1 MIAAMMMTAVIT
13 AACAHIGA
21 IGMAA
26 QLLEGVRGT
35 PGPAEGTVEIVARVE
50 EVDPARQLVVVETET
65 GMRGA
70 VVYDGATRAFD
81 VERREIRVGAV
92 RPGRWARLRLHEAA
106 QGYHLEELSL
116 LREDVEEGDAPLE
129 EAADTIAPQAEA
141 QDTVPVMQEAEEEEA
156 EAAEEVARVTLAGEV
171 VSVDRDA
178 GRFDLV
184 DDEGAR
190 LRVSLRS
197 DPAAEVRA
205 RFDRLRTGDR
215 VRIEGEHAGPG
226 RLELHG
232 FLADEP

>member
-13 AACAHIGA
+13 GACAHIGA

-26 QLLEGVRGT
+26 QLLEGVIGS

-65 GMRGA
+65 GMHGA

-92 RPGRWARLRLHEAA
+92 RPGRWARLRLREAA

-116 LREDVEEGDAPLE
+116 LREDVEEGDSPLE
-129 EAADTIAPQAEA
+129 EAADTVAPVAEA
-141 QDTVPVMQEAEEEEA
+141 QDTVPVVQEAEEEEA
-156 EAAEEVARVTLAGEV
+156 EVARVTLAGEV

-178 GRFDLV
+178 SRFDLV

-190 LRVSLRS
+190 FRVSLPN

-226 RLELHG
+226 RLELHE